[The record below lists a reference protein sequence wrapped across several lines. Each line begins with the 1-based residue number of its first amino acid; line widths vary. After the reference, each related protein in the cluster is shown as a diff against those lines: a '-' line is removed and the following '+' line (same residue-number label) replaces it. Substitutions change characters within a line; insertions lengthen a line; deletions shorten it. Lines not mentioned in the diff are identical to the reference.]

1 MAKYVL
7 KADNPSK
14 LSSEKYIYFAE
25 GAWSTNI
32 EGGRVFPTKKAAE
45 IALKN
50 NPTHLNAEVIDIE
63 GFKEDAADGD
73 GDRADDPE
81 GVSGSDDLGDGW
93 GGDGPGCGAVHL
105 AGRGHGAG
113 VHGGDEVWVSD
124 GKAVVRG
131 IAGVHGVEGL

>member
-7 KADNPSK
+7 RADNPSK
-14 LSSEKYIYFAE
+14 LASEKYIYFAE

-63 GFKEDAADGD
+63 GFKEDAVDGD
-73 GDRADDPE
+73 GDGLVQDGTPFERPAPKTPTKRTRRPRTKKPE
-81 GVSGSDDLGDGW
+81 
-93 GGDGPGCGAVHL
+93 
-105 AGRGHGAG
+105 
-113 VHGGDEVWVSD
+113 
-124 GKAVVRG
+124 
-131 IAGVHGVEGL
+131 

>member
-7 KADNPSK
+7 RADNPSK
-14 LSSEKYIYFAE
+14 LASEKHIYFAE

-63 GFKEDAADGD
+63 GFKEDAVDGD
-73 GDRADDPE
+73 GDGLVQDGTPFERPAPKTPTKRTRRPRTKKPE
-81 GVSGSDDLGDGW
+81 
-93 GGDGPGCGAVHL
+93 
-105 AGRGHGAG
+105 
-113 VHGGDEVWVSD
+113 
-124 GKAVVRG
+124 
-131 IAGVHGVEGL
+131 